1 MTFRLL
7 VSWTWF
13 FLVLFS
19 YYVLK
24 PVRDALA
31 TETRLF
37 GPLYLAT
44 FLTVCAALP
53 LYWRIVART
62 TRQQLVFGVYHFFV
76 ACLVAFAVL
85 LARGHGDTAWLR
97 SAFFVWVSVFNLY
110 VVAVFWSVMAD
121 LFSAEEA
128 KTWFGA
134 IAAAGTVGSIVASL
148 VGGLIAKH
156 LGLAWLMLVA
166 IAALE
171 LSIAMAWLALRSD
184 PRRLRTTS
192 TANYQ
197 TTRHISVGAHA
208 ESPTNK
214 RSPRAQINATNSSTT
229 APPSSATLSSAPA
242 SSGSLLAGLRTV
254 LSSRY
259 LLMICAFTA
268 IGKFSATFVYNNFQ
282 HVLRAENLSV
292 AERTELFSAMN
303 FYSQTG
309 TLAFQAI
316 LAAALMRL
324 AGVGWALATSCA
336 VIVALFA
343 WLSVDAGLWPLMV
356 AKVVQEII
364 AYGLLVPAQ
373 QVLFTVVS
381 RAEKYESKAFIDTV
395 VFRGS
400 DVVAANLSDALAR
413 FSVSVAALAI
423 LPLTA
428 AWMALGAWLGREQAV
443 RSQRADASKNA
454 AVKTNE

>member
-1 MTFRLL
+1 MSTRLL
-7 VSWTWF
+7 LSALWF

-44 FLTVCAALP
+44 FLAASAALP

-62 TRQQLVFGVYHFFV
+62 TRRQLVFGVYQFFV
-76 ACLVAFAVL
+76 ACLVVFAL
-85 LARGHGDTAWLR
+85 MLARGDGETAWLR
-97 SAFFVWVSVFNLY
+97 NAFFVWVSVFNLY

-121 LFSAEEA
+121 LFSAEDG
-128 KTWFGA
+128 KSWFGA
-134 IAAAGTVGSIVASL
+134 MAAAGTVGSIVASL
-148 VGGLIAKH
+148 VGHVAAQR
-156 LGLAWLMLVA
+156 LGVEWLMVVA
-166 IAALE
+166 IVALE
-171 LSIAMAWLALRSD
+171 LAIAMAWLVLRFAQQS
-184 PRRLRTTS
+184 S
-192 TANYQ
+192 VA
-197 TTRHISVGAHA
+197 IS
-208 ESPTNK
+208 S
-214 RSPRAQINATNSSTT
+214 SNSSE
-229 APPSSATLSSAPA
+229 PP

-268 IGKFSATFVYNNFQ
+268 IGKFAATFVYNNFQ
-282 HVLRAENLSV
+282 HTLREEGLAV

-309 TLAFQAI
+309 TLAFQAV

-324 AGVGWALATSCA
+324 AGVGVTLATACS
-336 VIVALFA
+336 VIVGLFA
-343 WLSVDAGLWPLMV
+343 WLSFDATLWTLMV

-364 AYGLLVPAQ
+364 GYGLLVPAQ

-381 RAEKYESKAFIDTV
+381 RTEKYESKAFIDTV

-400 DVVAANLSDALAR
+400 DVAAANVVDALGR
-413 FSVSVAALAI
+413 FSASAAAIAI
-423 LPLTA
+423 LPLVG
-428 AWMALGAWLGREQAV
+428 AWMALGAWLGREQTA
-443 RSQRADASKNA
+443 RAKANDDLPH
-454 AVKTNE
+454 

>member
-1 MTFRLL
+1 MSLRLL

-44 FLTVCAALP
+44 FLAVCAALP
-53 LYWRIVART
+53 LYWRIVGRT
-62 TRQQLVFGVYHFFV
+62 TRWQLVFGVYQFFV

-85 LARGHGDTAWLR
+85 LARGQGDAPWLR
-97 SAFFVWVSVFNLY
+97 NAFFVWVSVFNLY

-121 LFSAEEA
+121 LFSAKEG

-134 IAAAGTVGSIVASL
+134 IAAAGTVGSIAASL
-148 VGGLIAKH
+148 VGGLVARRF
-156 LGLAWLMLVA
+156 GLTWLMVVA

-171 LSIAMAWLALRSD
+171 LSIAMAWLTLRFD
-184 PRRLRTTS
+184 PCGTDKS
-192 TANYQ
+192 
-197 TTRHISVGAHA
+197 
-208 ESPTNK
+208 
-214 RSPRAQINATNSSTT
+214 SSTSD
-229 APPSSATLSSAPA
+229 SSCRVPGATLHRLP
-242 SSGSLLAGLRTV
+242 SSGSLRAGLRTV
-254 LSSRY
+254 AASRY
-259 LLMICAFTA
+259 LLMICLFTA

-282 HVLRAENLSV
+282 HALRAEGLAL

-303 FYSQTG
+303 FYSQSG

-324 AGVGWALATSCA
+324 AGVGATLAAACA
-336 VIVALFA
+336 VIVGLFA

-356 AKVVQEII
+356 AKVVQEIVG
-364 AYGLLVPAQ
+364 YGLLVPAQ
-373 QVLFTVVS
+373 QVLFTVVT
-381 RAEKYESKAFIDTV
+381 RAEKYESKAFVDTV

-400 DVVAANLSDALAR
+400 DVVAANVCDALAR
-413 FSVSVAALAI
+413 FSVSAAALAI
-423 LPLTA
+423 VPLTA
-428 AWMALGAWLGREQAV
+428 AWMALGAWLGREQAA
-443 RSQRADASKNA
+443 RAQFSDSTKNTSA
-454 AVKTNE
+454 ETND

>member
-1 MTFRLL
+1 MTTRLF
-7 VSWTWF
+7 VSCAWF

-53 LYWRIVART
+53 LYWRLVGRT
-62 TRQQLVFGVYHFFV
+62 TRRQLVFGVYQFFV
-76 ACLVAFAVL
+76 ACLVVFAVL
-85 LARGHGDTAWLR
+85 VARGHGDAAWLR

-121 LFSAEEA
+121 LFSAEEG

-134 IAAAGTVGSIVASL
+134 VAAAGTAGSIIASL
-148 VGGLIAKH
+148 VGHAAAER
-156 LGLAWLMLVA
+156 LGLAWLMVIA
-166 IAALE
+166 IGALE
-171 LSIAMAWLALRSD
+171 LAIAMAWLSLRF
-184 PRRLRTTS
+184 
-192 TANYQ
+192 
-197 TTRHISVGAHA
+197 
-208 ESPTNK
+208 ESRGSGNG
-214 RSPRAQINATNSSTT
+214 SEGSNNE
-229 APPSSATLSSAPA
+229 APH

-254 LSSRY
+254 LASRY

-268 IGKFSATFVYNNFQ
+268 MGKFAATFVYNNFQ
-282 HVLRAENLSV
+282 HTLRAEGLGV

-303 FYSQTG
+303 FYSQCG
-309 TLAFQAI
+309 TLAFQAV
-316 LAAALMRL
+316 LAGALMRL
-324 AGVGWALATSCA
+324 AGVGATLATACG
-336 VIVALFA
+336 VILGLFA

-356 AKVVQEII
+356 AKVAQEVVG
-364 AYGLLVPAQ
+364 YGLLIPAQ

-381 RAEKYESKAFIDTV
+381 RAEKYESKAFVDTV

-400 DVVAANLSDALAR
+400 DVAAANVCDALGR
-413 FSVSVAALAI
+413 FSVSTAAMAI
-423 LPLTA
+423 LPLVG
-428 AWMALGAWLGREQAV
+428 AWMAVGAWLGREQAV
-443 RSQRADASKNA
+443 RARDGSTS
-454 AVKTNE
+454 VE